1 MNQTTETS
9 IENNKVVVTFL
20 NLLLADEYVLYTKT
34 RTAHWNLDGSNYFEL
49 HVFLENQYNVL
60 DLMID
65 EIAEQ
70 IRSLGHYAL
79 GSLKDFLSIAQ
90 MNDDNQNFRNAG
102 QVFETLLNDHQ
113 RIIHII
119 KHELSPIS
127 QVFSN
132 RRTAIFLTEIL
143 EKHKKMAW
151 MIRLFMSNPEINVK
165 NRIRINNNQP
175 AIYENPS
182 LV

>member
-34 RTAHWNLDGSNYFEL
+34 RTAHWNVDGSNYFEL

-65 EIAEQ
+65 DIAEQ

-79 GSLKDFLSIAQ
+79 GSLKDFLSITQ
-90 MNDDNQNFRNAG
+90 INDQNQNFRNSG

-113 RIIHII
+113 RIISII

-127 QVFSN
+127 QVFSDHG
-132 RRTAIFLTEIL
+132 TAIFLTEIL

-151 MIRLFMSNPEINVK
+151 MIRLFMSNPEINDH

-175 AIYENPS
+175 TIYENS
-182 LV
+182 

>member
-1 MNQTTETS
+1 MNQDTESS
-9 IENNKVVVTFL
+9 IQNNKVVVTFL

-34 RTAHWNLDGSNYFEL
+34 RTAHWNVDGSNYFEL

-79 GSLKDFLSIAQ
+79 GSLKDFLSVAQ
-90 MNDDNQNFRNAG
+90 INDQKQNFRNSG

-113 RIIHII
+113 RIISII

-127 QVFSN
+127 QVFSD
-132 RRTAIFLTEIL
+132 RGTAIFLTEIL

-151 MIRLFMSNPEINVK
+151 MIRLFMSNSEINVK
-165 NRIRINNNQP
+165 NRIQINNNQP
-175 AIYENPS
+175 AIYENS
-182 LV
+182 